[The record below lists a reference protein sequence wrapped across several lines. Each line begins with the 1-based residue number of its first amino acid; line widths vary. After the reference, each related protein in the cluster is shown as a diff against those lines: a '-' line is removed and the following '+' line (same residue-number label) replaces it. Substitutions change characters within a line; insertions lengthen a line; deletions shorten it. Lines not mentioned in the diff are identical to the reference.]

1 MSEEYRKVPSIFVS
15 LIPIVV
21 VGIALGLSVFKYD
34 AQPHIAL
41 LIGAVAAGLTAYF
54 SGYNWETI
62 QKGFT
67 DSISQTIPALIILLL
82 IGMIIGVWIASGI
95 VPALIYIGF
104 NIMHPSWFL
113 PSVLIICA
121 VMSVL
126 TGSSWTTAG
135 TIGVASI
142 GVGHGLGIPA
152 AAIAG
157 AVVSGSFFG
166 DKLSPLSDSTNL
178 TPAVLGVD
186 LYDHIK
192 HMLYTT
198 IPSFLIALVMYA
210 VLGWFLSEGNA
221 EIDLEE
227 IARYQELIRDNFV
240 LSWWL
245 IIPPAAILVKV
256 FFKVPAI
263 PSLITV
269 VILAGILQIT
279 VQGESLGDFFH
290 VAYDG
295 FTISS
300 GWEEMDELLSRGGMS
315 SMYSVVALGIISL
328 GFGGI
333 MNECG
338 MLYSIVHTLAV
349 LVKTAGNLVATTLA
363 TSIFINIF
371 GANQYLAV
379 IIPGQMYEEAYK
391 RLNLHPKNL
400 SRALEGGGT
409 LTAPLVPWN
418 SSGVFMLSAL
428 GVSPFVYAPYAF
440 VCWLTAIV
448 VAIYGYADITMEKID
463 ADKSE

>member
-1 MSEEYRKVPSIFVS
+1 MPEDKRDVPCILAS
-15 LIPIVV
+15 LIPVLV
-21 VGIALGLSVFKYD
+21 VGIALVISVFIYD
-34 AQPHIAL
+34 AEPHIAL
-41 LIGAVAAGLTAYF
+41 FIGAVAAGLTAYF
-54 SGYNWETI
+54 NGYKWKTI
-62 QKGFT
+62 KKGFT
-67 DSISQTIPALIILLL
+67 ESISRAIPALIILLIIGML
-82 IGMIIGVWIASGI
+82 IGSWIAGGI

-121 VMSVL
+121 FMSVL

-166 DKLSPLSDSTNL
+166 DKLSPMSDSTNL
-178 TPAVLGVD
+178 TPAVVGVD
-186 LYDHIK
+186 LYEHIK

-198 IPSFLIALVMYA
+198 VPSFLIALVMYS
-210 VLGWFLSEGNA
+210 VLGRFLAGGGTEM
-221 EIDLEE
+221 DVEE
-227 IARYQELIRDNFV
+227 IARYQELIRENFV
-240 LSWWL
+240 LSPL
-245 IIPPAAILVKV
+245 LAIPPVAILVKV
-256 FFKVPAI
+256 FFKIPAI
-263 PSLITV
+263 PSLVSGV
-269 VILAGILQIT
+269 VLAGIMQIA
-279 VQGESLGDFFH
+279 VQGDNIGDFFH
-290 VAYDG
+290 VLYDG
-295 FTISS
+295 FTITS

-349 LVKTAGNLVATTLA
+349 IVKTTGNLVATTLA

-371 GANQYLAV
+371 GANQYLSV

-391 RLNLHPKNL
+391 RLHLHSKNL
-400 SRALEGGGT
+400 TRALEGGGT

-418 SSGVFMLSAL
+418 SSGVFMMAAL

-440 VCWLTAIV
+440 VCWLTAII
-448 VAIYGYADITMEKID
+448 VAIYGYANITMEKEQD
-463 ADKSE
+463 